1 MIKTIREGAMG
12 NPWFFRIIMMG
23 IAAVFAVSMGW
34 WGFSE
39 DERDDANAIAT
50 INAVS
55 ISAQDYQRSYRR
67 ISKFYR
73 ELFQDKYDDEKV
85 RVQVIDELVDRK
97 LWVEE
102 AGRMGI
108 KISNAAFQESVLSA
122 GAFQKEGE
130 FDSELYKRF
139 LSFEKL
145 TSKHFE
151 ETQKEALLV
160 EKVKQIVKDGVAL
173 TPIEIKN
180 AEEGDPETLDIE
192 REIESRLA
200 QKQERAVRAYTL
212 SLRAKADIQIKEEH
226 L

>member
-1 MIKTIREGAMG
+1 MIKLIREGAMG
-12 NPWFFRIIMMG
+12 SPWFFRIIMLG

-39 DERDDANAIAT
+39 DERIEANAVAT
-50 INAVS
+50 IGEVS
-55 ISAQDYQRSYRR
+55 ISSEDYQRAYRR

-85 RVQVIDELVDRK
+85 RGQVIDELVDRK
-97 LWVEE
+97 LWVQE

-108 KISNAAFQESVLSA
+108 AVSDAHFKASVLSA
-122 GAFQKEGE
+122 GAFQREGA

-139 LSFEKL
+139 LSFERLSAK
-145 TSKHFE
+145 KFE
-151 ETQKEALLV
+151 TTQKEALLV

-173 TPIEIKN
+173 TPIEISN
-180 AEEGDPETLDIE
+180 AETGDPGTIDIE

-200 QKQERAVRAYTL
+200 QKQERAVRSYLL
-212 SLRAKADIQIKEEH
+212 SLRAKADIQIKQE
-226 L
+226 LL